1 MLLLDSQYES
11 VEDLEGRGDPQV
23 NHPLVDQYEG
33 GHVED
38 VKQEPQEPAKP
49 LVEPDIRLSVVEHLV
64 AVRERLAVLGSVVR
78 HTALSFL
85 VGVNFHSDHGCGPH
99 DHCGNSFPLTT
110 RKGL

>member
-1 MLLLDSQYES
+1 
-11 VEDLEGRGDPQV
+11 
-23 NHPLVDQYEG
+23 
-33 GHVED
+33 
-38 VKQEPQEPAKP
+38 
-49 LVEPDIRLSVVEHLV
+49 
-64 AVRERLAVLGSVVR
+64 VLGSVVR